1 MSAIIWHDLECG
13 SYDRDLTLW
22 RALAS
27 RYGTPVLDVGAGTG
41 RVALNLARAGH
52 EVVALDADAQ
62 LLAALQSRGAALPV
76 STIVADARAF
86 TMPRRFPLALVPMQT
101 IQLLGGAAGRIAC
114 LRCVRA
120 ALAPGGIVAIAIAE
134 ELEPFE
140 VAEGGPAPLP
150 DLVERDGVV
159 YSSLPTAV
167 REESGTFV
175 LERRREVVD
184 ARGRRTAE
192 LDRIRLDRVRSAELE
207 REGAAAGLAPAGRE
221 RIPQTRDYAGSEVV
235 LLRA

>member
-1 MSAIIWHDLECG
+1 VSAIIWHDLECG
-13 SYDRDLTLW
+13 GYDRDLALW
-22 RALAS
+22 RRLAA
-27 RYGTPVLDVGAGTG
+27 RHGTPVLDLGAGTG
-41 RVALNLARAGH
+41 RVARDLACAGH

-62 LLAALQSRGAALPV
+62 LLAELRTRCAGLPV
-76 STIVADARAF
+76 TTIVADAREF
-86 TMPRRFPLALVPMQT
+86 TTARRFPLVLVPMQT
-101 IQLLGGAAGRIAC
+101 IQLLGGAGGRLAC

-120 ALAPGGIVAIAIAE
+120 ALAPGGVVAIAIAE
-134 ELEPFE
+134 ALEPFE
-140 VAEGGPAPLP
+140 VPDGGPGPLP

-167 REESGTFV
+167 REESGGFV

-192 LDRIRLDRVRSAELE
+192 LDRVRLDRVDAAELE
-207 REGAAAGLAPAGRE
+207 REGRVAGLTPAGRE
-221 RIPQTRDYAGSEVV
+221 RIPETPDYAGSEVV